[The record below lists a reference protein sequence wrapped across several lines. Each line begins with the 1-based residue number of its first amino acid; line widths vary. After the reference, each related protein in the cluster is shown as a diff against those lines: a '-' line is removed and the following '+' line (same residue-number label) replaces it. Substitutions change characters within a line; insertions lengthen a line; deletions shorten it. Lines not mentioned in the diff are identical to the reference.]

1 MIGTA
6 RLLINELKRKVEEC
20 GDSFVTIRL
29 GNREYMIDWI
39 SSQKSNTDP
48 ESTHICLDVSECSG
62 AMYRR

>member
-6 RLLINELKRKVEEC
+6 RLLIDELKRKVDQC
-20 GDSFVTIRL
+20 GDSFVTVRL

-48 ESTHICLDVSECSG
+48 ETMHICLDVAECSG
-62 AMYRR
+62 TMLRR